1 MQKKSEEEIEILK
14 HNLRT
19 WDVLQVR
26 FNLSFNAVVQRL
38 PFADQQNFL
47 FE

>member
-26 FNLSFNAVVQRL
+26 SNL
-38 PFADQQNFL
+38 PFKAVS
-47 FE
+47 